1 MKKFEIPT
9 LMLKSW
15 YPSSSPYILL
25 DYIVSHIP
33 DFISGTAEEI
43 KRDIE
48 RNKTFY
54 CYRCRTEHANIW
66 FILEDKRKNLQYMH
80 EYREELKL
88 KNKIK
93 AQKDRIERLFGP

>member
-1 MKKFEIPT
+1 MIRSKFPFNNPIVSLNSLVMKKFEIPT

-66 FILEDKRKNLQYMH
+66 FILEDKRKNL
-80 EYREELKL
+80 
-88 KNKIK
+88 
-93 AQKDRIERLFGP
+93 